1 MVTEF
6 GALQQALEEQVMQK
20 LGMTLVEGSLQ
31 ATVSAA
37 PGSPLAA
44 VQDSCSC
51 DTATS
56 HREYV
61 LLVDGLPLRSLN
73 TLLSVQIHG
82 LRLPSY
88 W

>member
-1 MVTEF
+1 MVEAVQVVTEF

-20 LGMTLVEGSLQ
+20 LGMTLVEGSLH

-61 LLVDGLPLRSLN
+61 LRVD
-73 TLLSVQIHG
+73 
-82 LRLPSY
+82 
-88 W
+88 